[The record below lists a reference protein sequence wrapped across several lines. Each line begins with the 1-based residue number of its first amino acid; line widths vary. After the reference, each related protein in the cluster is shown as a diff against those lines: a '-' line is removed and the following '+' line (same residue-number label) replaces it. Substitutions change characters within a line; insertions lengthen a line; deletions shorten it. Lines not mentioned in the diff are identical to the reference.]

1 MFYSKRNRIAICIV
15 LTIIIFVSIKFV
27 HNQFFKN
34 QKKDNNSNN
43 DTKISHVSYNQE
55 KEVEN
60 IEENEIIT
68 NQYKE
73 NKWRILISKINLD
86 APIIEGTSKEVLRRG
101 VGHFQT
107 TSKWNGNVVLA
118 AHNRGYKYNFFKEI
132 KNLEEGDVIVYKTES
147 DSRNYKVI
155 ENKKIKETDFS
166 CLENTN
172 ENTLTLIT
180 CLEDM
185 PEYRTCIQAVE
196 I

>member
-1 MFYSKRNRIAICIV
+1 MFYSKRNRIAICII
-15 LTIIIFVSIKFV
+15 LTIIIFISIKFT
-27 HNQFFKN
+27 HSQILKS
-34 QKKDNNSNN
+34 QKKEINSNN
-43 DTKISHVSYNQE
+43 ETTTSQLSYIQE
-55 KEVEN
+55 NEAEN
-60 IEENEIIT
+60 IEDNEVIM
-68 NQYKE
+68 NQYKA
-73 NKWRILISKINLD
+73 NTWRILISKINLD

-101 VGHFQT
+101 VGHFST

-132 KNLEEGDVIVYKTES
+132 KELEEGDIIVYQTENK
-147 DSRNYKVI
+147 SRNYRVT
-155 ENKKIKETDFS
+155 ENKIIEETDFS

-172 ENTLTLIT
+172 ENILTLIT

>member
-1 MFYSKRNRIAICIV
+1 MFYSKRSRIAICII
-15 LTIIIFVSIKFV
+15 LTIIIFISIKFI
-27 HNQFFKN
+27 HNQFLKN
-34 QKKDNNSNN
+34 QKKEINSNN
-43 DTKISHVSYNQE
+43 ETKTSQSSGNSE
-55 KEVEN
+55 EVEI
-60 IEENEIIT
+60 IEENEIIK

-86 APIIEGTSKEVLRRG
+86 APIVEGTSKEVLRRG
-101 VGHFQT
+101 VGHFET
-107 TSKWNGNVVLA
+107 TSKWDGNVVLA

-132 KNLEEGDVIVYKTES
+132 KNLEEGDIIVYQTES
-147 DSRNYKVI
+147 NSRNYKVI

-172 ENTLTLIT
+172 ENILTLIT
-180 CLEDM
+180 CLENM

>member
-1 MFYSKRNRIAICIV
+1 MFYSKRSRIAICII
-15 LTIIIFVSIKFV
+15 LTIIIFISIKFI

-34 QKKDNNSNN
+34 QKKEINSNN
-43 DTKISHVSYNQE
+43 ETKTSQLSCNSE
-55 KEVEN
+55 EVEI
-60 IEENEIIT
+60 IEKNEIIK

-86 APIIEGTSKEVLRRG
+86 APIVEGTSKEVLRRG
-101 VGHFQT
+101 VGHFET
-107 TSKWNGNVVLA
+107 TSKWDGNVVLA

-132 KNLEEGDVIVYKTES
+132 KNLEEGDIIVYQTES
-147 DSRNYKVI
+147 NSRNYKVI

-172 ENTLTLIT
+172 ENILTLIT
-180 CLEDM
+180 CLENM

>member
-1 MFYSKRNRIAICIV
+1 MFYSKRNRIAICII

-43 DTKISHVSYNQE
+43 DTKTSHVSYNQE

-86 APIIEGTSKEVLRRG
+86 APIIEGTSKEVLR
-101 VGHFQT
+101 
-107 TSKWNGNVVLA
+107 
-118 AHNRGYKYNFFKEI
+118 
-132 KNLEEGDVIVYKTES
+132 
-147 DSRNYKVI
+147 
-155 ENKKIKETDFS
+155 
-166 CLENTN
+166 
-172 ENTLTLIT
+172 
-180 CLEDM
+180 
-185 PEYRTCIQAVE
+185 
-196 I
+196 

>member
-1 MFYSKRNRIAICIV
+1 MFYSKRSRIAICII
-15 LTIIIFVSIKFV
+15 LTIIIFISIKFI
-27 HNQFFKN
+27 HNQFLKN
-34 QKKDNNSNN
+34 QKKEINSNN
-43 DTKISHVSYNQE
+43 ETKTSQSSGNSE
-55 KEVEN
+55 EVEI
-60 IEENEIIT
+60 IEENEIIK

-86 APIIEGTSKEVLRRG
+86 APIVEGTSKEVLRRG
-101 VGHFQT
+101 VGHFET
-107 TSKWNGNVVLA
+107 TSKWDGNVVLA

-132 KNLEEGDVIVYKTES
+132 KNLEEGDIIVYQTES
-147 DSRNYKVI
+147 NSRNYKVI

-180 CLEDM
+180 CLENM

>member
-1 MFYSKRNRIAICIV
+1 MFYSKRSRIAICII
-15 LTIIIFVSIKFV
+15 LTIIIFISIKFI

-34 QKKDNNSNN
+34 QKKEINSNN
-43 DTKISHVSYNQE
+43 ETKTSQLSCNLE
-55 KEVEN
+55 EVEI
-60 IEENEIIT
+60 IEENEIIK
-68 NQYKE
+68 NQYKD

-101 VGHFQT
+101 VGHFKT
-107 TSKWNGNVVLA
+107 TSKWDGNVVLA

-132 KNLEEGDVIVYKTES
+132 KNLEEGDIIVYKTES
-147 DSRNYKVI
+147 NSRNYKVI
-155 ENKKIKETDFS
+155 ENKKIAETDFS

-172 ENTLTLIT
+172 ENRLTLIT
-180 CLEDM
+180 CLENM

>member
-1 MFYSKRNRIAICIV
+1 MFYSKRSRIAICII
-15 LTIIIFVSIKFV
+15 LTIIIFISIKFI
-27 HNQFFKN
+27 HNQFLKN
-34 QKKDNNSNN
+34 QKKEINSNN
-43 DTKISHVSYNQE
+43 ETKTSQSSGNS
-55 KEVEN
+55 KEVEI
-60 IEENEIIT
+60 IEENEIIK

-101 VGHFQT
+101 VGHFET
-107 TSKWNGNVVLA
+107 TSKWDGNVVLA

-132 KNLEEGDVIVYKTES
+132 KNLEEGDIIVYKTES
-147 DSRNYKVI
+147 NSRNYKVI

-172 ENTLTLIT
+172 ENILTLIT
-180 CLEDM
+180 CLENM